1 MDNND
6 LANLVV
12 VSNEAAMQWYSLV
25 TQKAA
30 PVQPS
35 SFYTPLPGGGGLNIG
50 TDAGQ
55 LLLIGVVILVAFML
69 LKD

>member
-1 MDNND
+1 MDNQD

-30 PVQPS
+30 PAQPDVLT
-35 SFYTPLPGGGGLNIG
+35 TPLPGGGMLSIG
-50 TDAGQ
+50 TQTGT
-55 LLLIGVVILVAFML
+55 LVLVGVVILVVFML